1 MHNFGP
7 PRHSVLML
15 AGGTHKND
23 DESPPCLL
31 GLIRICGVQRS
42 HILQPTIMKTACCY
56 LLPSTQYRMHDHPN
70 LAAEAI
76 AKAHMERYVTK
87 IHRGRNIG
95 SSI

>member
-1 MHNFGP
+1 M
-7 PRHSVLML
+7 RHSVLML
-15 AGGTHKND
+15 SGGTHKND

-42 HILQPTIMKTACCY
+42 HILQPTIMKTACY
-56 LLPSTQYRMHDHPN
+56 HLLPSTQYHMHHHPI
-70 LAAEAI
+70 LAAE

-95 SSI
+95 SGI